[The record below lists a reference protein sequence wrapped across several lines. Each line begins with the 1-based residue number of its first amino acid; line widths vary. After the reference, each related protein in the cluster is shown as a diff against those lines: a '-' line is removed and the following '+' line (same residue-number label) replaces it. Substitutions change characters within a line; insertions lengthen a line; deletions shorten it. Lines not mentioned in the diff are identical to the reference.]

1 MKQNKNNEVAVE
13 VKNVTARFNMASEKI
28 DNLKE
33 YFIKLVKRELM
44 FEEFLALKDVSFSVK
59 KGESWGIIGI
69 NGSGKST
76 LLKVICG
83 ILKPYKGS
91 VTVKGT
97 IAPLIELGAGFD
109 GDLTARENIYLN
121 GAVLGHNEQFM
132 KEHFDEIVEFAE
144 LENFLD
150 MPIKNY
156 SSGMA
161 ARLGFAIATVVK
173 PDILICDEVLA
184 VGDYAFQRKCEK
196 RMKKMREEGTTLLYV
211 SHSMESVRKICDNA
225 LWLEK
230 GVVKGCG
237 TVREVSRAY
246 LNSLSGNKGEMKEK
260 EKENSFT
267 DETCS
272 YGLLG
277 ANGAGKTTL
286 MRMICDVQTE
296 TKGAIFFNGKN
307 IHDLGEKYRNI
318 LGYLPQ
324 NFGYYPNFTA
334 YKFLMYISAIKG
346 LPPKKAHNRTM
357 ELLQVV
363 DLLTQKNEKIKT
375 FSGGMKQRLGIAQAL
390 LNDPRILILDEPT
403 AGLDPKE
410 RVRFRNLISSLAEN
424 RIVILSTHIVSD
436 VEYIANEI
444 LIMKNGELIQHGSPE
459 EILKPIEKCVWEC
472 DVSRKEAE
480 ELELN
485 YVTANLK
492 HNNGAERL
500 RIISQ
505 EAPCRT
511 AWNVDPTLEDLYL
524 YYFAEVSEHE

>member
-1 MKQNKNNEVAVE
+1 MYKAKKFISYMALCVLIFSLCACGEKGSENAAIYGETVGGLEDNELFAIIDTNASLPVLLVTSQVYNDGLGNQAALNCDVYYLIDKE
-13 VKNVTARFNMASEKI
+13 VKNIGTIESMGTAYPIAYDETGIYAASGHDMQRFEIEKSGS
-28 DNLKE
+28 L
-33 YFIKLVKRELM
+33 R
-44 FEEFLALKDVSFSVK
+44 LAEGIYEQFDESGNAAYTMK
-59 KGESWGIIGI
+59 KGEE
-69 NGSGKST
+69 T
-76 LLKVICG
+76 DVITEEEYYAAFEKYSNA
-83 ILKPYKGS
+83 I
-91 VTVKGT
+91 
-97 IAPLIELGAGFD
+97 
-109 GDLTARENIYLN
+109 RENTST
-121 GAVLGHNEQFM
+121 VL
-132 KEHFDEIVEFAE
+132 
-144 LENFLD
+144 
-150 MPIKNY
+150 
-156 SSGMA
+156 
-161 ARLGFAIATVVK
+161 
-173 PDILICDEVLA
+173 
-184 VGDYAFQRKCEK
+184 EK
-196 RMKKMREEGTTLLYV
+196 RKNDWRIDMELTINDLSKEYGRKKAVNHFSAKLT
-211 SHSMESVRKICDNA
+211 N
-225 LWLEK
+225 
-230 GVVKGCG
+230 GV
-237 TVREVSRAY
+237 
-246 LNSLSGNKGEMKEK
+246 
-260 EKENSFT
+260 
-267 DETCS
+267 
-272 YGLLG
+272 YGLIG

-286 MRMICDVQTE
+286 MRIICDVQTE

-424 RIVILSTHIVSD
+424 RLVILSTHIVSD

-472 DVSRKEAE
+472 DVSRKEVE